1 MTAVYVERESHT
13 SDARFSALTVK
24 DKDDNQR
31 VVGSDYSL
39 PTVDVNHLRLHE
51 GRAFYA
57 YKMYLPSAG
66 LAVNANLDMVL
77 TSSVG
82 VNLHLVVGAQC
93 DQNSTLTAYEDVTV
107 NSGGTVFVPVNRN
120 RLINTPSTTGILINP
135 TLTINDG
142 IINQEYLAAG
152 DSKKTGGVS
161 AYSSEYVL
169 KANLS
174 YLFRLTNIGA
184 TAAGAY
190 LSLEWYE

>member
-1 MTAVYVERESHT
+1 MTVIYVERESHT

-31 VVGSDYSL
+31 VVGSDYSV

-57 YKMYLPSAG
+57 YKMYLPSSG
-66 LAVNANLDMVL
+66 LAQNANLDMVL

-82 VNLHLVVGAQC
+82 VNLHLLVGAQC
-93 DQNSTLTAYEDVTV
+93 DQNATLTVYEDVTV
-107 NSGGTVFVPVNRN
+107 NSGGTVFIPINRN
-120 RLINTPSTTGILINP
+120 RLLATASTTGILINP
-135 TLTINDG
+135 TLIINDG

-152 DSKKTGGVS
+152 DSKKASGAG

-174 YLFRLTNIGA
+174 YLFRLTNIGSA
-184 TAAGAY
+184 AAGAY